1 MNKLLKKFRFSERE
15 IIDLAKAWIV
25 ISVAFAIVLSNRDI
39 FSIGFLVNFLISGI
53 TVGFGFLLHEL
64 AHKKLAQKYGCAAEF
79 FAFNNILILALV
91 LSYVFRFIFAAPGA
105 VFISGNVNIERNGR
119 ISAAGP
125 ITNLILA
132 FVFLLFFVI
141 LNSIGLYNFETFVG
155 RIIAFGFFI
164 NSWLALFNMIP
175 FWNFDGKKIFLW
187 NKTVY
192 LVIVAVGVMFS
203 FFISPSIFPF
213 SF

>member
-1 MNKLLKKFRFSERE
+1 
-15 IIDLAKAWIV
+15 
-25 ISVAFAIVLSNRDI
+25 
-39 FSIGFLVNFLISGI
+39 
-53 TVGFGFLLHEL
+53 
-64 AHKKLAQKYGCAAEF
+64 
-79 FAFNNILILALV
+79 V